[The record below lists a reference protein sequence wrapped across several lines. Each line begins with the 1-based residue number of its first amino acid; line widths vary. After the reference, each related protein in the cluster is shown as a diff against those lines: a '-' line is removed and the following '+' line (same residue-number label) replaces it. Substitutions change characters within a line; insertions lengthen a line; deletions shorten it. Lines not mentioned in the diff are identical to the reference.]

1 MILPPFPVSIPR
13 SGAGGQEQD
22 AGGEGVRD
30 MDMYV
35 TGDQLKLSAENLP
48 EFYRLLKQAKKE
60 AEQLNQ
66 TIAQLSCFEFSIG
79 FSVADHAGDM
89 EAASS
94 TVKTIPTQ

>member
-1 MILPPFPVSIPR
+1 
-13 SGAGGQEQD
+13 
-22 AGGEGVRD
+22 

-35 TGDQLKLSAENLP
+35 TGDQLKVSAENLP

-66 TIAQLSCFEFSIG
+66 TISQLSCFEFSIG